1 MAAMKMLSRRA
12 QNFREDERGVAMI
25 EMAVVLPVLLAIGLG
40 VIEFG
45 NAIYSKHL
53 ITNGVRDGA
62 RYAAGLPHDD
72 TTAIANAQC
81 IALTGEKN
89 GDPKCNILN
98 TPVCAPQDCRVSWW
112 KLSTEISVTYTPL
125 ADTGSLCGTL
135 ASPAFC
141 RGRDQSGYIYVVTVT
156 ATAPYQQL
164 GFLAFFGLNAPTL
177 GVSHQERV
185 YGVR

>member
-1 MAAMKMLSRRA
+1 MFMRNHGR
-12 QNFREDERGVAMI
+12 QFIGDERGVALI

-62 RYAAGLPHDD
+62 RYAAGRPADCACD
-72 TTAIANAQC
+72 ADIKNIAMKGV
-81 IALTGEKN
+81 LSGGTY
-89 GDPKCNILN
+89 
-98 TPVCAPQDCRVSWW
+98 RVSWW
-112 KLSTEISVTYTPL
+112 DDPVTEVSVTRLNVPNDNGFGVKLY
-125 ADTGSLCGTL
+125 
-135 ASPAFC
+135 
-141 RGRDQSGYIYVVTVT
+141 RGGATIPIVTVT

-164 GFLAFFGLNAPTL
+164 GFLAFFGLTAPTL
-177 GVSHQERV
+177 SVSHQERV